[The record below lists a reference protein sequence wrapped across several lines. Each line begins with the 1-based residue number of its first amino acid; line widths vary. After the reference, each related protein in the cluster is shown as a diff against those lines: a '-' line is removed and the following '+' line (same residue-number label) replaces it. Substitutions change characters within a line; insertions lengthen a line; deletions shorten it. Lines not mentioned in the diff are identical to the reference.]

1 MFSSQKANQKQSRA
15 HNMNLVFRA
24 IYESG
29 QTSRI
34 EIARHTHLT
43 RTTVSDMVAELI
55 ESGLVEEIG
64 TSVSNGGKPS
74 ILLQMVADSRYL
86 IGLNLAQDKFIGAV
100 INLRGEIKQ
109 VYEVPS
115 ENQDGEL
122 ALQRVYELLDRLV
135 YSQWKPMIGIGI
147 GTPGL
152 VNARNGVVIQAVN
165 LAWKNLPLG
174 SLLAQRYGLPVSVLN
189 DSQATA
195 IGEFSYR
202 HDRFRRNLIVISVN
216 QGVGAGILI
225 DGRLFQGDGGSAGEI
240 GHVPVQGNNRLCRCG
255 RTGCLETLASMRAV
269 LQRYGQAQPT
279 VQISV
284 QQVREAFES
293 GNPLVRQIVLEA
305 GQVLG
310 QAIGGMVAAFD
321 IHHVLVTGE
330 MVCFGE
336 PWLESVQQAMRRSAL
351 EQMTGQT
358 RLELGRF
365 DKDACILGAAAHLL
379 LEDYS
384 LLFAQPKLQI

>member
-1 MFSSQKANQKQSRA
+1 MFSSQKANQQQSRA

-135 YSQWKPMIGIGI
+135 YSQWKPLIGIGI

-165 LAWKNLPLG
+165 LAWKNLPLARLIRERF
-174 SLLAQRYGLPVSVLN
+174 SLPVSVLN

-195 IGEFSYR
+195 IGEFVYGGHSSEGNMVVVNVR
-202 HDRFRRNLIVISVN
+202 H
-216 QGVGAGILI
+216 GVGAGILI
-225 DGRLFQGDGGSAGEI
+225 NGRLFQGDGSGAGEI
-240 GHVPVQGNNRLCRCG
+240 GHVVVEENGLLCRCG
-255 RTGCLETLASMRAV
+255 KRGCLETLTSLSAV
-269 LQRYGQAQPT
+269 
-279 VQISV
+279 
-284 QQVREAFES
+284 VRRSGLPDLDHVEEAFCT
-293 GNPLVRQIVLEA
+293 GDPHIRQIIQDA
-305 GQVLG
+305 GAHLG
-310 QAIGGMVAAFD
+310 SALAYLVGILN
-321 IHHVLVTGE
+321 IHEIILTGE
-330 MVCFGE
+330 MTRFGE
-336 PWLESVQQAMRRSAL
+336 PWLNAVQQAMQRSAFHL
-351 EQMTGQT
+351 LAQNTHLRMGNLDYQ
-358 RLELGRF
+358 
-365 DKDACILGAAAHLL
+365 ACILGASSFMLL
-379 LEDYS
+379 DGYS
-384 LLFAQPKLQI
+384 LLFLNER